1 MSQTSC
7 FISLDPFPLPKLLM
21 DLAQSDIS
29 DITLSACVMV
39 GRVSFLWLKCIVS
52 MNFLLL
58 VVFMWHLC
66 VK

>member
-7 FISLDPFPLPKLLM
+7 FISLDPFPLPKFLM